1 MVPPRCSPPNVLILY
16 SGKKIFSV
24 DNQNEFS
31 IESAFELFLNTL
43 EEKSPEPKGRVWH
56 PPVTDAEIVVETKR

>member
-1 MVPPRCSPPNVLILY
+1 MPPRCSPPNVLILF

-43 EEKSPEPKGRVWH
+43 EGKGSESKGHVWH